1 MSKKRETRGV
11 YEHPPDS
18 GIWRIDYYDAE
29 GRRHREKIG
38 KRSTA
43 IDVYHQRKAAISE
56 GRFVAKRR
64 APAVLFRQIAEERMR
79 QLKPHLA
86 YTSYFTDQVKLPLLY
101 EWFGNRPASSISAE
115 TIREKT
121 DALAEKMAGSSVNR
135 YIALI
140 SSIYSH
146 AIANGRVSE
155 NPCKKVKRHRE
166 PPNRL
171 RFLGRDE
178 ELALREAIREID
190 PDFEYELDVFL
201 NTGIRRQEYFALTW
215 SAVDLEN
222 ENLSVIGKGRKL
234 RNIPINSAARAAFL
248 KLHTLSKGSLY
259 VSRSR
264 AARRPFFQ
272 DGRSILRR
280 ALKAAGVS
288 KTFASIT
295 TSGIRS
301 RRASRWPA
309 STWSRSSATWDT
321 RRSRRLRS
329 TCICRPTMRAKASS
343 AWSRRNRRRSWTLL
357 RTLPSR

>member
-43 IDVYHQRKAAISE
+43 IDVSTIRGKRRYPRDN
-56 GRFVAKRR
+56 FVAKRR

-86 YTSYFTDQVKLPLLY
+86 YTSYLTDQVKLPLPFTNGL
-101 EWFGNRPASSISAE
+101 EIGRRARSRPKRFARKPTRSRRRWPAR
-115 TIREKT
+115 T
-121 DALAEKMAGSSVNR
+121 LNR

-178 ELALREAIREID
+178 ELALREAIREMD
-190 PDFEYELDVFL
+190 SGFRVRA
-201 NTGIRRQEYFALTW
+201 RRVPKYPG
-215 SAVDLEN
+215 SVDKNISSVDL
-222 ENLSVIGKGRKL
+222 VG
-234 RNIPINSAARAAFL
+234 
-248 KLHTLSKGSLY
+248 
-259 VSRSR
+259 
-264 AARRPFFQ
+264 
-272 DGRSILRR
+272 
-280 ALKAAGVS
+280 
-288 KTFASIT
+288 
-295 TSGIRS
+295 
-301 RRASRWPA
+301 
-309 STWSRSSATWDT
+309 
-321 RRSRRLRS
+321 RRSGKRES
-329 TCICRPTMRAKASS
+329 FG
-343 AWSRRNRRRSWTLL
+343 NRKGTKTPQHSD
-357 RTLPSR
+357 